1 MVWLEIAIFV
11 GVAVLSYLLSPR
23 PKDDQSYS
31 EFSATLA
38 DEGDPIP
45 VLFGTKK
52 INANKVV
59 WYGDVSIRRK

>member
-23 PKDDQSYS
+23 PKESNNYS

-38 DEGDPIP
+38 NEGDPVP

-59 WYGDVSIRRK
+59 WYGDVSIQRK